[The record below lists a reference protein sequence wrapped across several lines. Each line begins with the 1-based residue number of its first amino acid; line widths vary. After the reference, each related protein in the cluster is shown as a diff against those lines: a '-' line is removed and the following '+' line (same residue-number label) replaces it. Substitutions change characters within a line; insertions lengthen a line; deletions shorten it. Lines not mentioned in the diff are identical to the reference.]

1 MTEKRKS
8 EEITPFLVMDVLERA
23 LELEEEGRS
32 IIHMEIGEPDF
43 DTPPAIVEAAVI
55 SLRKGE
61 THYTDSRGMLELRK
75 AIADYHRSKYGVE
88 LGPERIFVTMGVS
101 SALLAV
107 LSTLIEEP
115 GDEIIISDPYYPCY
129 PNFIKHLQGTPKLIK
144 TRAEDG
150 FHIKPEQVEEAAGER
165 TRGILINSPSNPVG
179 TVMPEEDL
187 RDVCQL
193 GIPVISDEIY
203 HGLVY
208 GEEDHSALE
217 YTDNAFVLNGFS
229 KLFAMTGWRLGYAIT
244 PEEAAR
250 ETHICLQNLFI
261 SPNPFVQRGG
271 IEALRGNHPE
281 IEDMKKKYDARRR
294 FMLERLSGMGLHCR
308 VEPKGA
314 FYIFVNA
321 SHIDCDSYRL
331 AFDILEN
338 AGVAL
343 APGIDFGEQGEGY
356 LRVSYANSMENI
368 EIGAER
374 LKEYLSKREKPQNQ

>member
-1 MTEKRKS
+1 MKREIS
-8 EEITPFLVMDVLERA
+8 REITPFLVMDVLERA
-23 LELEEEGRS
+23 LELEERGRS

-43 DTPPAIVEAAVI
+43 DTPSAIVEAAVD
-55 SLRKGE
+55 SLRSGE
-61 THYTDSRGMLELRK
+61 THYTDSRGLLELRES
-75 AIADYHRSKYGVE
+75 IASFHRRKYGVDIS
-88 LGPERIFVTMGVS
+88 PQRIFVTMGVS
-101 SALLAV
+101 CALLAV
-107 LSTLIEEP
+107 LSTLVERE

-129 PNFIKHLQGTPKLIK
+129 PNFIKHLGGVPRLVR

-150 FHIKPEQVEEAAGER
+150 FHLKPDQIEEAAGER

-179 TVMPEEDL
+179 TVMPKEDL
-187 RDVCQL
+187 KAVCGL

-217 YTDNAFVLNGFS
+217 YTENAFVLNGFS

-244 PEEAAR
+244 PEYAAR
-250 ETHICLQNLFI
+250 DTHITLQNLYI

-271 IEALRGNHPE
+271 IEALSHEHSDISRMINR
-281 IEDMKKKYDARRR
+281 YNARRK
-294 FMLERLSGMGLHCR
+294 FMLEQLSDMGLKYQ

-321 SHIDCDSYRL
+321 SHVDSDSYRL

-338 AGVAL
+338 AGVAM
-343 APGIDFGEQGEGY
+343 APGIDFGDQGEGY
-356 LRVSYANSMENI
+356 LRVSYANSMENL
-368 EIGAER
+368 EEGANR
-374 LKEYLSKREKPQNQ
+374 LRDYLAGRSG